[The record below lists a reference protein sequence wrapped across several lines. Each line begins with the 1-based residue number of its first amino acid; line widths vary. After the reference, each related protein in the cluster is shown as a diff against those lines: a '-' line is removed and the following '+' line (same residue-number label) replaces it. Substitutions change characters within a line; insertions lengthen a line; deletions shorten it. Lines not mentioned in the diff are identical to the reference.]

1 MRADA
6 HRRAP
11 CPAVS
16 AGCSWTSCI
25 AGSLAQLEGHRVEPN
40 SGLGEAIDADHRT
53 EDWTY
58 MTPADQPVQA
68 HIDLVR
74 AK

>member
-11 CPAVS
+11 CTAAS
-16 AGCSWTSCI
+16 AGRSWQLHVWL
-25 AGSLAQLEGHRVEPN
+25 AAQLEEHRVEPN
-40 SGLGEAIDADHRT
+40 SGLGEAIDADHHT